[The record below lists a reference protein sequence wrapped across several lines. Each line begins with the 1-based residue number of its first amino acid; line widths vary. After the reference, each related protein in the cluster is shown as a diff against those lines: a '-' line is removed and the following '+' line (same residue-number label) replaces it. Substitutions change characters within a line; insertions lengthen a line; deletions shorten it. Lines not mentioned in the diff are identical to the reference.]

1 MRAAFEIFPVPWLHF
16 ICLYSPH
23 IMSPPSNLQWFL
35 PCVFHLSNAPHSK
48 LHLLFT
54 CFLHLQCLPLFNL
67 HFVFHFFCI
76 VMCSSFRFAFSNS
89 IFLALLLHFLKMK
102 YPRANTIRQH
112 KCNII
117 CLNKGKMNV
126 RNICLCAIAMHVC
139 KRNIKHK

>member
-1 MRAAFEIFPVPWLHF
+1 MRAAFGIFPVPWLHF

-23 IMSPPSNLQWFL
+23 IMSPPSNLQWFF
-35 PCVFHLSNAPHSK
+35 PCVFHLSNVPLSK

-54 CFLHLQCLPLFNL
+54 CFLHLQCLSLFNL
-67 HFVFHFFCI
+67 HFVFQFFLHCHVFLFQICI
-76 VMCSSFRFAFSNS
+76 FQFH
-89 IFLALLLHFLKMK
+89 FLALFLHFLKMK
-102 YPRANTIRQH
+102 YPRTSTIRQH